1 MVILASMVLADDHAL
16 GFQWDWTM
24 TEDDYRGRP
33 VRLTDERMAHIIRH
47 PEMRPLL
54 DQVLEVLRTPQC
66 VRQSTSDDDG
76 FLYYQWY
83 AYTTVGPK
91 WLCVVVKNLPD
102 DSSVIAAYVTDTPK
116 KGRLIYGKEDSPG
129 VV

>member
-1 MVILASMVLADDHAL
+1 
-16 GFQWDWTM
+16 M

-54 DQVLEVLRTPQC
+54 DQVPEILRTPQC
-66 VRQSTSDDDG
+66 VRQSTSDDDV

-83 AYTTVGPK
+83 AHTMAGPK
-91 WLCVVVKNLPD
+91 WLCVVVKDLPD
-102 DSSVIAAYVTDTPK
+102 DSFVITAYVTDTPK

>member
-1 MVILASMVLADDHAL
+1 
-16 GFQWDWTM
+16 M

-54 DQVLEVLRTPQC
+54 DQVPEVLRTPQC
-66 VRQSTSDDDG
+66 VRQSTSDDDV

-83 AYTTVGPK
+83 AHTMVGPK
-91 WLCVVVKNLPD
+91 WLCVVVKDLPD
-102 DSSVIAAYVTDTPK
+102 DSFVITAYVTDTPK